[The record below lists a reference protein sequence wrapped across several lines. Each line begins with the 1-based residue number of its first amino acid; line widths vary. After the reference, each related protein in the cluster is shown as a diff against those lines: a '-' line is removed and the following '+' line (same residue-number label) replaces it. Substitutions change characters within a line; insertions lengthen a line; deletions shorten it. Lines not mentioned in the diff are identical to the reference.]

1 VLTTFLVVVL
11 AWLVVVTGVFVVV
24 TTWNSGVTYFLVVVR
39 RVCGVVVD
47 GGRVVVDVL
56 VVVTIDLGVLDGL
69 EVVIVVVIVEGF
81 QVVVVV
87 VYQSRNGSG

>member
-1 VLTTFLVVVL
+1 MLTTFLVVVL